1 MSTLISFVGS
11 AKQVLSIFLSSR
23 SSSCTSARSI
33 LRLCERCARFRRA
46 DMHPLMTRDP
56 VTGGELVVTRLEC
69 PESGILIEGK
79 FSMGWIARLTPEQLV
94 FVGLLVK
101 QRGNLQKVAVEL
113 DVSYNTARNRMDEI
127 VAALEDLPARKAAI
141 DRMAVLER
149 LSAGELSFE
158 EAMYL
163 LKG

>member
-1 MSTLISFVGS
+1 
-11 AKQVLSIFLSSR
+11 
-23 SSSCTSARSI
+23 
-33 LRLCERCARFRRA
+33 
-46 DMHPLMTRDP
+46 MTRDP

-79 FSMGWIARLTPEQLV
+79 FSMGWIAQLTPEQLV

-127 VAALEDLPARKAAI
+127 VAALENLPARKAAI
-141 DRMAVLER
+141 DRLAVLER

-163 LKG
+163 LKGGGSPN